1 MNLTI
6 KVIAITILIIM
17 LTLAAAL
24 LKELYE
30 INKDLPKAEIR
41 FLATHYSKK
50 SQWEKSIEEVEELLR
65 ELYMA
70 ANPFEA
76 DDMVYL
82 SPNTWS
88 EVADVI
94 IMCAQLAMQHGK
106 EAEVRKQ
113 IEYKLDRQIK
123 RIEEEK
129 DDEQ

>member
-1 MNLTI
+1 MNLII
-6 KVIAITILIIM
+6 KMIAIAIMIIIIA
-17 LTLAAAL
+17 LVALL
-24 LKELYE
+24 LKELHE
-30 INKDLPKAEIR
+30 TDKELLEAEIR
-41 FLATHYSKK
+41 FLATHYSQK

-70 ANPFEA
+70 ANPFET

-106 EAEVRKQ
+106 ETEVRKQ
-113 IEYKLDRQIK
+113 IEYKLDRQLN

-129 DDEQ
+129 E

>member
-1 MNLTI
+1 MNLII
-6 KVIAITILIIM
+6 KMIAIAIMIIIIA
-17 LTLAAAL
+17 LVALL
-24 LKELYE
+24 LKELHE
-30 INKDLPKAEIR
+30 TDKELLEAEIR
-41 FLATHYSKK
+41 FLATHYSQK

-106 EAEVRKQ
+106 ETEVRKQ
-113 IEYKLDRQIK
+113 IEYKLDRQLN

-129 DDEQ
+129 E

>member
-1 MNLTI
+1 MNLII
-6 KVIAITILIIM
+6 KMIALAIMIIIIA
-17 LTLAAAL
+17 LVALL

-30 INKDLPKAEIR
+30 TDKELLESEIR
-41 FLATHYSKK
+41 FLATHYSQK

-70 ANPFEA
+70 ANPFGA

-106 EAEVRKQ
+106 ETEVRKQ
-113 IEYKLDRQIK
+113 IEYKLDRQLN

-129 DDEQ
+129 E

>member
-1 MNLTI
+1 MNLII
-6 KVIAITILIIM
+6 KMIALAIMIIIIA
-17 LTLAAAL
+17 LVALL
-24 LKELYE
+24 LKELHE
-30 INKDLPKAEIR
+30 TDKELLESEIR
-41 FLATHYSKK
+41 FLATHYSQK

-113 IEYKLDRQIK
+113 IEYKLDRQLN

-129 DDEQ
+129 E

>member
-50 SQWEKSIEEVEELLR
+50 SQWEKSIEEAEELLR

-70 ANPFEA
+70 ANSFGA

-113 IEYKLDRQIK
+113 IEYKLDRQLK

-129 DDEQ
+129 NNEQ

>member
-1 MNLTI
+1 MNLII
-6 KVIAITILIIM
+6 KMIALAIMIIIIA
-17 LTLAAAL
+17 LVALL
-24 LKELYE
+24 LKELHE
-30 INKDLPKAEIR
+30 TDKELLEAEIR
-41 FLATHYSKK
+41 FLAAHYSQK

-70 ANPFEA
+70 ANPFGA

-106 EAEVRKQ
+106 EAEVRKR
-113 IEYKLDRQIK
+113 IEYKLDRQLK

-129 DDEQ
+129 E